1 MGDEGKAP
9 GRRRAQPAV
18 SLPTG
23 GQAVVCLSGGM
34 DSCVTAATARAQGYE
49 LFLCHVTYHQRTWRR
64 ELQAFRDIA
73 RFYHVPENRQLVAEL
88 PHLGRIGGSSLTDRT
103 RPVLHSEPDGGS
115 IPETYVPFRNTQL
128 LAAAVAWAEVVG
140 AGAVYFGANEVDYSG
155 YPDCRGAYFRAYQ
168 ILINLGTR
176 PETHIRLVT
185 PLLRLSKA
193 DIVRRGRELGAPL
206 ELSWSCYER
215 EDQAC
220 GLCGSCRLRRQAF
233 QEAGVPDPIP
243 YVGGQPPTSPPAGRS
258 PSAGEGPIA
267 GGS

>member
-1 MGDEGKAP
+1 
-9 GRRRAQPAV
+9 
-18 SLPTG
+18 
-23 GQAVVCLSGGM
+23 M

-73 RFYHVPENRQLVAEL
+73 RFYHVPKDRQLVAEL
-88 PHLGRIGGSSLTDRT
+88 PHLGRIGGSSLTDLA
-103 RPVLHSEPDGGS
+103 RPVAHGEPDGGS

-155 YPDCRGAYFRAYQ
+155 YPDCREAYFRAYQ
-168 ILINLGTR
+168 TLIDLGTR
-176 PETHIRLVT
+176 PETHIHLVT

-243 YVGGQPPTSPPAGRS
+243 YVGGQRPMSPPAGRS
-258 PSAGEGPIA
+258 PSAGEGPVA